1 MLQHAM
7 GLYWTR
13 FQKRVYSQV
22 NISAECTIVR
32 DTLRGDDA
40 NEFRVRFTSQKAEAY
55 PYKDDD

>member
-1 MLQHAM
+1 M